1 MLKFFNRLE
10 KTRNFFILIF
20 AILMVVSLVFW
31 NRSSIGSTTATN
43 LAQSEEAVASVSGNK
58 ITIGELIRQKENYS
72 RFSRGQ
78 SFPAKMMLDGLIGS
92 RIARVEAERLGLTAS
107 DAEVATELRSQ
118 FKSEDGKPF
127 DQAKYEQNVIE
138 QFGNIAAYEQSV
150 RDDIS
155 SRKLDAY
162 ITSGVTV
169 SEEEVLNDYQRKNTK
184 FDLSYVAVNSS
195 DLAKTIKPTDQE
207 LKDYFEK
214 NKQSYYI
221 SVPQKKIRYVFVNT
235 NKIGEK
241 LQISD
246 ADLRA
251 EYDKLTPD
259 KKVAGV
265 LGQEIVLRVAKP
277 DLDGQVQ
284 GKANELVQ
292 QLKKD
297 GGVVSEA
304 AFADLA
310 KGHSENPAT
319 APSGGKLS
327 GPVHENTQKPDDP
340 YQRLLK
346 MKPGEVTEPI
356 SYQSRYFILR
366 RGEDVAKTFEAAK
379 KELEVSLRNRRA
391 YSVALDGHPASIVG
405 GGGRRLQVQHRS
417 PRVAEVD
424 SLITRRQKAAGPI
437 ARAIRR
443 QAVVVAEHD
452 IRRQVLV
459 LAAQRVADPGSDRR
473 PAGDD
478 AAGVNL
484 PQRLLVIVV
493 LGVH

>member
-277 DLDGQVQ
+277 DLDAPVQ

-304 AFADLA
+304 AFADLFA
-310 KGHSENPAT
+310 CAAYMVGHIYIHN
-319 APSGGKLS
+319 GIGMIFMNY
-327 GPVHENTQKPDDP
+327 HCKPIRQYIFFIWD
-340 YQRLLK
+340 YYLI
-346 MKPGEVTEPI
+346 PI
-356 SYQSRYFILR
+356 F
-366 RGEDVAKTFEAAK
+366 
-379 KELEVSLRNRRA
+379 RNLF
-391 YSVALDGHPASIVG
+391 YKFYL
-405 GGGRRLQVQHRS
+405 
-417 PRVAEVD
+417 
-424 SLITRRQKAAGPI
+424 
-437 ARAIRR
+437 
-443 QAVVVAEHD
+443 
-452 IRRQVLV
+452 
-459 LAAQRVADPGSDRR
+459 
-473 PAGDD
+473 
-478 AAGVNL
+478 
-484 PQRLLVIVV
+484 
-493 LGVH
+493 